1 MGLELDEIIYGRFVK
16 FLKRKRKRGVESL
29 LHRVTLDE
37 INPRLTLLA
46 RALTGKAIS
55 IFPAERE
62 GGYKNNNFFLP
73 TAFAEFETIEQN
85 VGFYLYRTL
94 FLAVQQELDFNHE
107 VEVDD
112 VSLSR
117 VAAEKAAPQI
127 LAKLIE
133 DYPASQELHS
143 SAKQLFEAKATEK
156 VPADYSWL
164 YGKFMR
170 NAAEGQ
176 GDDLENFDDAQSPK
190 PENPNPDTIK
200 NAGAV
205 EEIKSLTIDKKQQED
220 YVLMHNFE
228 KVETAEEF
236 GGNWR
241 DFDGSDQLD
250 EHQNALEEMNMKFT
264 VRVDESLYF
273 PNARF
278 LEDFVQDKIAENT
291 AIRHL
296 VLMFPAVNEV
306 DSSALESLEAINLML
321 KASNVTLH
329 MSEVKGPVMDR
340 LRHSHFMA
348 DLTGD
353 VFLTQYDAME
363 RLAPELSAK
372 TLAAGR
378 RDRVRR
384 V

>member
-164 YGKFMR
+164 YGKFMH
-170 NAAEGQ
+170 NTVDGQ
-176 GDDLENFDDAQSPK
+176 GDDLENFEDAKAPK
-190 PENPNPDTIK
+190 TENPNPDTIK
-200 NAGAV
+200 MPV
-205 EEIKSLTIDKKQQED
+205 PLKK
-220 YVLMHNFE
+220 
-228 KVETAEEF
+228 
-236 GGNWR
+236 
-241 DFDGSDQLD
+241 
-250 EHQNALEEMNMKFT
+250 
-264 VRVDESLYF
+264 
-273 PNARF
+273 
-278 LEDFVQDKIAENT
+278 
-291 AIRHL
+291 
-296 VLMFPAVNEV
+296 
-306 DSSALESLEAINLML
+306 L
-321 KASNVTLH
+321 KA
-329 MSEVKGPVMDR
+329 
-340 LRHSHFMA
+340 
-348 DLTGD
+348 
-353 VFLTQYDAME
+353 
-363 RLAPELSAK
+363 
-372 TLAAGR
+372 
-378 RDRVRR
+378 
-384 V
+384 